1 MVDQLL
7 ARSGLDVPRLR
18 IEMELNSFEAIKNAV
33 QAGLGA
39 AFLPVVSIERELIR
53 EHVAPSGG
61 GGSSGSATAEADH
74 QPLPVLLSGR
84 RGVSP
89 RCLTGVRQC

>member
-7 ARSGLDVPRLR
+7 LRSKLDVGRLK

-39 AFLPVVSIERELIR
+39 RIIAL
-53 EHVAPSGG
+53 
-61 GGSSGSATAEADH
+61 
-74 QPLPVLLSGR
+74 
-84 RGVSP
+84 
-89 RCLTGVRQC
+89 LTGGAPLRLGGARG